1 MSSAKGAARAEILSQ
16 ILLRLEGGRLCDKN
30 GGRSKRAAQLANPPE
45 LHSQQADGKSGRH
58 KVGVGDVG
66 DKLLWILITLIT

>member
-16 ILLRLEGGRLCDKN
+16 ILLRLEGGGLCDEN
-30 GGRSKRAAQLANPPE
+30 CGRSKRAPELSNPSE

-58 KVGVGDVG
+58 KVGAGDVG